1 MTRMW
6 FPASEQVRRFQEDDK
21 VKRVASRL
29 CFAML
34 TAVPFLANLNSA
46 DSVPL
51 ALQLTPQDALETHGL
66 SIFLF
71 HNSYHGVFGD
81 EKMSGME
88 IVLHDER
95 IATNGDVRLSP
106 TPAQWDPI
114 PQFQE
119 RKRGPLAN
127 ELVAWLAYKDR
138 DFRYHIHV
146 RPEGD
151 GIRVSVELDQP
162 IPAALEGKAG
172 FNLEFL
178 PTAYFGKSYLMDEA
192 AGVFPRLPD
201 GPMEKEGSGALEPVA
216 LASGQNIVLSP
227 EDPMTRVSITTEG
240 TRLMLYDGRNQ
251 AQNGWFVVR
260 SLIPSKKT
268 GDVVVWHIHLNV
280 VPGWTR
286 PPVVGYNQVGYTPDR
301 EKVAVLEL
309 DPAGKAATTARVLQI
324 TPSGEYKE
332 VYEGEVK
339 PWGKW
344 LRYNYARFDFSRV
357 RVLGIYVIEYAGMI
371 SSPFRIGKNVYEGIW
386 RPSLDTYL
394 AEQMDHVKVREG
406 YRIWHGTSHMD
417 DARQAPVNYTH
428 FDGYAQGLT
437 TDSPFAPGQH
447 IPGVNVGGWFDAG
460 DFDLRTETHS
470 RVITDLVLA
479 RENFGL
485 DWDDTTV
492 DEKARYVQI
501 RKPDGVPDAIQQ
513 IAHGILY
520 LLAQYKVFGHAIPG
534 VISPTL
540 EQYTH
545 LGDAASET
553 DGKIYSEKMSQLES
567 DGNYSGVPDDR
578 WAFTT
583 HTTPLN
589 YGAAAALAAASRVL
603 HGYDDKMAEECLQT
617 AEQVWSKEHSQSP
630 SLFHSFNT
638 TGGDLRDEETRA
650 AVELLATTKGN
661 EVYRKRL
668 AELLPTILERFE
680 YLGGTSVRAIPFMD
694 AGYKD
699 TLRKATVTYKAKLDE
714 NLAKNPYGVPIGMGT
729 WGGAGLVAGFAS
741 QMYFLHQAFPDI
753 VGPEYT
759 LRGLDYLLG
768 THPVSNVSYVSG
780 IGTRSKLIG
789 YGNNRADYTFIP
801 GGVIPGVTV
810 LQPDFPEL
818 KSDWPFLWYESEYV
832 VDTATAFILTAN
844 AADTLTK

>member
-1 MTRMW
+1 
-6 FPASEQVRRFQEDDK
+6 
-21 VKRVASRL
+21 VKRAVSRL
-29 CFAML
+29 CFAIL
-34 TAVPFLANLNSA
+34 TAVVFVTDRNSA

-51 ALQLTPQDALETHGL
+51 ALQLTSQDALEAHGL

-95 IATNGDVRLSP
+95 IATNGDVRLSS

-127 ELVAWLAYKDR
+127 ELVASLEYRDR
-138 DFRYHIHV
+138 EFRYHIHV
-146 RPEGD
+146 RPEGE
-151 GIRVSVELDQP
+151 GVRVSVELDQP

-178 PTAYFGKSYLMDEA
+178 PTAYFGKSYLMDEV

-201 GPMEKEGSGALEPVA
+201 GPMENGKNGALEPAA
-216 LASGQNIVLSP
+216 LARGQKIVLSP
-227 EDPMTRVSITTEG
+227 EDPMTRISITTEG
-240 TRLMLYDGRNQ
+240 ARLMLFDGRNQ

-260 SLIPSKKT
+260 SLIPSHKT

-286 PPVVGYNQVGYTPDR
+286 LPVVGYNQVGYTPDR

-309 DPAGKAATTARVLQI
+309 DPVWKAATTARVLQI
-324 TPSGEYKE
+324 TPSGEYKQ

-339 PWGKW
+339 PWGRW
-344 LRYNYARFDFSRV
+344 LRYDYARFDFSRV
-357 RVLGIYVIEYAGMI
+357 REPGIYAIEYAGTT

-428 FDGYAQGLT
+428 FDGYAQGPT

-447 IPGVNVGGWFDAG
+447 IPGLNVGGWFDAG

-492 DEKARYVQI
+492 DEKARYVQM

-513 IAHGILY
+513 IEHGVLY

-553 DGKIYSEKMSQLES
+553 DGKIYSEKMSPLES
-567 DGNYSGVPDDR
+567 DGNHSGVPDDR

-603 HGYDDKMAEECLQT
+603 HGYDDKMAEECLET
-617 AEQVWSKEHSQSP
+617 AERVWREEHRESP

-650 AVELLATTKGN
+650 AIELLVATKGH

-699 TLRKATVTYKAKLDE
+699 ALRKAMVTYKAKLDG

-729 WGGAGLVAGFAS
+729 WGGAGLVAGFAA

-753 VGPEYT
+753 VGPSYT
-759 LRGLDYLLG
+759 LAGLDYLLG
-768 THPVSNVSYVSG
+768 MHPVSNISYVSG

-818 KSDWPFLWYESEYV
+818 KSDWPFLWYENEYV